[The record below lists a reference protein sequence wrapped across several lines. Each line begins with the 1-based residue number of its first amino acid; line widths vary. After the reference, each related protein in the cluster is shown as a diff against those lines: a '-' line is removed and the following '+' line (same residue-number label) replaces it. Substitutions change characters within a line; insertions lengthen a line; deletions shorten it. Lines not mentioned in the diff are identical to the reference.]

1 MDVHFV
7 CILVHKGTQF
17 SGLEQFS
24 GLFEVVKQN
33 KTKQNIK
40 NRLKLVFTLRAL
52 FPVDIKNT
60 VSGLHSEY
68 RLRLTL
74 RSQHR
79 LNATQS

>member
-1 MDVHFV
+1 MDIQFLS
-7 CILVHKGTQF
+7 ILAHEGTQF
-17 SGLEQFS
+17 SGLEQFL
-24 GLFEVVKQN
+24 GLFKVVN

-40 NRLKLVFTLRAL
+40 NRLELVFTLRVL

-74 RSQHR
+74 RSRHR
-79 LNATQS
+79 LYATQS